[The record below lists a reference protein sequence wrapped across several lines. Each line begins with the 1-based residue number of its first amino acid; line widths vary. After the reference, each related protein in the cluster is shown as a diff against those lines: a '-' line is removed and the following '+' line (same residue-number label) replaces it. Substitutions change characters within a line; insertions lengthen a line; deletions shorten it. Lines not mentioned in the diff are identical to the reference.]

1 MIRWQKKYGGDN
13 DCLIDLFSFKG
24 ATMHIEMDI
33 VSKISFIARLLN
45 GKVIRQSARETD
57 TEKLSH

>member
-1 MIRWQKKYGGDN
+1 
-13 DCLIDLFSFKG
+13 
-24 ATMHIEMDI
+24 MHIEMDI